1 MNVRLM
7 VQLTP
12 FHDLLWTGL
21 TLGGRLNERTL
32 KPLLELLV
40 EKGQWQL
47 AMGLLSPLLNWHTIQ
62 AAKEEL
68 RKPHSGLKINN
79 CK

>member
-12 FHDLLWTGL
+12 FHDLLWTSL
-21 TLGGRLNERTL
+21 TLGGRLNETTL

-40 EKGQWQL
+40 ERGQWQL
-47 AMGLLSPLLNWHTIQ
+47 AMGLLSPSLNWHTIQ
-62 AAKEEL
+62 AAKDEMCKVSL
-68 RKPHSGLKINN
+68 RRKDK
-79 CK
+79 